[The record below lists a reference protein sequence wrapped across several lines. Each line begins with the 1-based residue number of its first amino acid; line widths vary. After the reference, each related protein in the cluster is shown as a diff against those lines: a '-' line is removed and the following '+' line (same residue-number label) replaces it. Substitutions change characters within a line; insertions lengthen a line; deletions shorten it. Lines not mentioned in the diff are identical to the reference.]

1 MRRISQ
7 HSFNHSKDDSRGRTP
22 SHADRHDNSVNPR
35 ATRHGEWTWWILSAM
50 HPSNPDGAR
59 DRKPVRGLDRIF
71 GFGLGGM
78 ESTTLTNSAQES
90 TITFFCSK
98 TLYFQKLGTKL
109 HTVKQPFEQ
118 LPKQSLKQF
127 FRQILNESFEQPR
140 KFCFQ
145 TFLRR
150 WFFTFLFSLNS
161 KSHS

>member
-90 TITFFCSK
+90 TITFYCLNA
-98 TLYFQKLGTKL
+98 LYFQKLGTVL
-109 HTVKQPFEQ
+109 H
-118 LPKQSLKQF
+118 
-127 FRQILNESFEQPR
+127 NHWH
-140 KFCFQ
+140 
-145 TFLRR
+145 
-150 WFFTFLFSLNS
+150 WFNSDSTTWHSPPNSPPSSLNS
-161 KSHS
+161 PPVEIRFQTWHLHTWFLSFLLSLKS